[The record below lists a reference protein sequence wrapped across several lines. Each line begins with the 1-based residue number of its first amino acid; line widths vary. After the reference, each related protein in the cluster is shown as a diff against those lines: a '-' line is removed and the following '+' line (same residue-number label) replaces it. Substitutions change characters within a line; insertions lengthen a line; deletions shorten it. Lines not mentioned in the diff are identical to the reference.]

1 MGPTERMGRPG
12 LSWDSLSWGPGQAQ
26 RPSSGLEG
34 KGGAGDD
41 WGWGAWRDTA
51 ELCPLAQPSECH
63 QPGHC
68 KSLD

>member
-34 KGGAGDD
+34 KGGQAMTG
-41 WGWGAWRDTA
+41 GGG
-51 ELCPLAQPSECH
+51 
-63 QPGHC
+63 PGETPRNSAPWLSC
-68 KSLD
+68 LNVTSQVTVSP